1 MCIRDRLVAMCVD
14 TALAVATQTTECNND
29 EYYAA
34 FERLIGVCGKGGDEG
49 RLDLQLDAPGI
60 SQGSVLGV
68 RPVVGR
74 FVATSS
80 SPTSSIIIKRYLDS
94 TVPCMHELLQTK
106 EEVPISTIKSFATKA
121 AILIA
126 HEESSDSAVP
136 EADRAIWLVLGAL
149 TGAAASVVDRAYC
162 DVFQQVNALR
172 LFTEVVCAVGIPQ
185 VATVVS
191 ADVVKAIYQGANNLL
206 NSWVSPLHA
215 AMPPACSSEVFDSVC
230 DVVTTSIAILAGSD
244 SLEVAVYEANMM
256 EWVAVVDRI
265 YTTSSG
271 TTTTPPPYSGVI
283 ARNATRVLHALCVPY
298 AVLKETRSPTTNIT
312 AALLRVLPT
321 ALPVLLR
328 NPSPLTGTAA
338 EAELAGFD
346 NIGTIQ
352 SMISRYTLTVLLC
365 LTTAVSDGSH
375 EDRHRVVPQLCSGV
389 LGEWSSDVVE
399 ISAANNLPQLFAL
412 IAAVS
417 KLVVS
422 TMSPIPG
429 AVEDAFV
436 LVWSRQKAPERRAA
450 IRCSAIAYQM
460 LSILSNIDCD
470 RAIQFVRDVVS
481 NEAETDRAAFF
492 ASLVSC
498 STTLN
503 HIKASSTVE
512 THLIDLIVHQCC
524 IVNRGFVGE
533 NEMEN
538 CVAVVEIPFL
548 SWSEVVR
555 KAFPASPAV
564 VSVARALSLS
574 TLLYICKTSTN
585 EVAPTV
591 FMKLIALLKSHP
603 DVTREP
609 CMPNS
614 KAHRCRLRILQ
625 LISLMMPLITPES
638 PAFKALTAFLFDT
651 ALLQNNMGS
660 IRKHY
665 EILAIKVLVLCP
677 ANIVPH
683 LSRHLSNFE
692 LKAQAGASFAKV
704 AINVMLHLQ
713 QGEVRHDLHS
723 APSQPTP
730 MSSKDIYNFLK
741 RLGNSYQHLMRI
753 VAHIGS
759 HCYLTSEKAMR
770 GVDSLDDDQ
779 VRYLHYLNTAGEVL
793 KFRDKHYG
801 VVIFDWDMELLP
813 SSLLCVQRMEGQY
826 WLQDS
831 IGWETFW
838 RCGELVNEVSS
849 ILRMGYPLEGLVA
862 SGVVS
867 SLFGGDGEED
877 TTINTMMTALL
888 HDGLIPAMT
897 PSSTEEASDC
907 DTGLLHLS
915 KSTLCFGDALQQLS
929 LAHDR
934 LSGKQGGANHARA
947 GGEDVGDD
955 DGSVDAAVEANTNM
969 QRKVQSWW
977 TSEVYN
983 ELHPRSLGRAQRQPL
998 VIVGSLL
1005 ENPVNIAGLCRCA
1018 DIFAVEG
1025 VVVPNKRVFEHPHFI
1040 AAARSAEKWIQWEEV
1055 PESGLIVYLRRM
1067 KLKGYTAVGI
1077 EQTADSESMATYQFP
1092 ERAVVVLG
1100 SEGKGIPPGI
1110 LPFLDVCV
1118 EIPQFGLIRSLNVH
1132 VTGALAMYEYTKQH
1146 LMTTS
1151 PQ

>member
-1 MCIRDRLVAMCVD
+1 
-14 TALAVATQTTECNND
+14 
-29 EYYAA
+29 
-34 FERLIGVCGKGGDEG
+34 
-49 RLDLQLDAPGI
+49 
-60 SQGSVLGV
+60 
-68 RPVVGR
+68 
-74 FVATSS
+74 
-80 SPTSSIIIKRYLDS
+80 
-94 TVPCMHELLQTK
+94 
-106 EEVPISTIKSFATKA
+106 
-121 AILIA
+121 
-126 HEESSDSAVP
+126 
-136 EADRAIWLVLGAL
+136 LGAL

-162 DVFQQVNALR
+162 DVSQQVNALR
-172 LFTEVVCAVGIPQ
+172 LFTEGVCAVGIPQ

-206 NSWVSPLHA
+206 NSWVTSLHA

-230 DVVTTSIAILAGSD
+230 DAMTTSIAILVASD
-244 SLEVAVYEANMM
+244 SLEEAVFEMNIN
-256 EWVAVVDRI
+256 EWVAVLNRI
-265 YTTSSG
+265 YTCNDDAKA
-271 TTTTPPPYSGVI
+271 TTPPPYSGVI
-283 ARNATRVLHALCVPY
+283 ARSATRALHALCVPY
-298 AVLKETRSPTTNIT
+298 AALKETGYSPSNKI
-312 AALLRVLPT
+312 AKALRRVLPT

-328 NPSPLTGTAA
+328 NPSPLAGTAA

-346 NIGTIQ
+346 NTGIIQ

-365 LTTAVSDGSH
+365 ITSAVSDGSE
-375 EDRHRVVPQLCSGV
+375 EDRLQGAPQLCSGV
-389 LGEWSSDVVE
+389 LGEWSLDVVD

-422 TMSPIPG
+422 TMSPVPS

-436 LVWSRQKAPERRAA
+436 LVWSRQRAPERRAA

-460 LSILSNIDCD
+460 LSVLSEIDCG
-470 RAIQFVRDVVS
+470 RAIQFARDVIS
-481 NEAETDRAAFF
+481 NEAETDRAVFF

-498 STTLN
+498 SSALN
-503 HIKASSTVE
+503 QMKASSTVDAS
-512 THLIDLIVHQCC
+512 LVDLIVQQCC
-524 IVNRGFVGE
+524 IVNRGFIGD

-538 CVAVVEIPFL
+538 CVAVVETPFL
-548 SWSEVVR
+548 SWPEAVR

-574 TLLYICKTSTN
+574 TLLHICKTSSE
-585 EVAPTV
+585 EVAPAV
-591 FMKLIALLKSHP
+591 FTKLIGLLKSHP
-603 DVTREP
+603 DVIREP

-625 LISLMMPLITPES
+625 LLGLMVPLITSGS
-638 PAFKALTAFLFDT
+638 PAFQDLTAFLFDT

-660 IRKHY
+660 VRKHY
-665 EILAIKVLVLCP
+665 EILAIRVLVTCP

-683 LSRHLSNFE
+683 LSRHLSNFD

-713 QGEVRHDLHS
+713 LGEVQHDLHG
-723 APSQPTP
+723 APLPPSPL
-730 MSSKDIYNFLK
+730 SSRDIYNFLT

-753 VAHIGS
+753 IAHIGS
-759 HCYLTSEKAMR
+759 HSYLSKEKSVR
-770 GVDSLDDDQ
+770 GVESLDEDQ
-779 VRYLHYLNTAGEVL
+779 VRYLEYLNTAGEVL
-793 KFRDKHYG
+793 KFRDKHYD
-801 VVIFDWDMELLP
+801 VVVFDWDMELLP

-849 ILRMGYPLEGLVA
+849 VLRMGYPVEGLIA
-862 SGVVS
+862 GGVVR
-867 SLFGGDGEED
+867 SLFGDCED
-877 TTINTMMTALL
+877 TTVNTMMTALL
-888 HDGLIPAMT
+888 HDGLIPAMS
-897 PSSTEEASDC
+897 PSSDEANNC
-907 DTGLLHLS
+907 FTGLQHT
-915 KSTLCFGDALQQLS
+915 KSTLCFSDALKQLS

-947 GGEDVGDD
+947 EEDNDDLPDGG
-955 DGSVDAAVEANTNM
+955 AADSGAEANTNM

-998 VIVGSLL
+998 IIVGSLL

-1055 PESGLIVYLRRM
+1055 PETGLIAYLRR
-1067 KLKGYTAVGI
+1067 KKQKGYTAVGI
-1077 EQTADSESMATYQFP
+1077 EQTADSESMASYQFP

-1118 EIPQFGLIRSLNVH
+1118 EIPQFGLIRFLNVH

-1146 LMTTS
+1146 LMAS
-1151 PQ
+1151 SSSSQ